1 MIVIDAEDAV
11 VGRLAAVIAKKLLLN
26 EQVIVVNAEKSF
38 FSGPEKRVSLVYFK
52 RRRMQNKADPEKT
65 AKWPRRP
72 DYLLKKIVKGMLP
85 HKTSRQSN
93 ALRNLTVF
101 AGVPEKYVNV
111 PKESFKTTLG
121 RKKVSLQKVC
131 ENLGWVKKVI

>member
-1 MIVIDAEDAV
+1 MIVIDAEGAV
-11 VGRLAAVIAKKLLLN
+11 VGRLAAVIAKKLLLGD
-26 EQVIVVNAEKSF
+26 QVIVVNGEKTV
-38 FSGPEKRVSLVYFK
+38 FSGPEKRVSLVYLK

-85 HKTSRQSN
+85 HKTSREST
-93 ALRNLTVF
+93 ALHKLTVF
-101 AGVPEKYVNV
+101 VGVPEKYAGV

-121 RKKVSLQKVC
+121 RKKVSLEKVC
-131 ENLGWVKKVI
+131 ENLGWIKK